1 MYIGKF
7 LLCFVYK
14 RSMKSTKMITEH
26 LVLPSLFQ
34 KTWLMVTSTIREKS
48 TDSGLSRYPSNSQ
61 NNITNND
68 DVCLCEGIYL
78 FLVGTGLGYF
88 EI

>member
-34 KTWLMVTSTIREKS
+34 KTWLMVTLTIREKS
-48 TDSGLSRYPSNSQ
+48 TNSGLIRYPSNSQ
-61 NNITNND
+61 NNMTLTMTMS
-68 DVCLCEGIYL
+68 VYVKVYL

-88 EI
+88 EM